1 MGCFVS
7 TNNTSQP
14 QKIPNISSSTKQNG
28 NGKSPPPTCPLP
40 EEETVKEVLSE
51 TTTIR
56 RFHENHRN
64 DSRFI
69 KRHDDDFADEKK
81 IHQNGTVFKEKSMG
95 NTVGKYSGRISE
107 PDSGLNRPGPGYGM
121 RKDIGESSG
130 RRSSSRV
137 MCTDS
142 WSAKTGLVGGQSP
155 GRVEFGSGERTR
167 KVDEGGKITWTPTS
181 NELLENP
188 LVSLECFIFL

>member
-14 QKIPNISSSTKQNG
+14 QKIPNISCSTKQNG
-28 NGKSPPPTCPLP
+28 NGKSPPATCPLP

-51 TTTIR
+51 TTTIQ
-56 RFHENHRN
+56 RFRENLRN
-64 DSRFI
+64 DTRFI
-69 KRHDDDFADEKK
+69 KRHDDFADEKK
-81 IHQNGTVFKEKSMG
+81 RHQSGAVFNETEKRE
-95 NTVGKYSGRISE
+95 NTVGKYSGLISE
-107 PDSGLNRPGPGYGM
+107 PTPDMNRPGPGYGM
-121 RKDIGESSG
+121 RKENGESSG

-142 WSAKTGLVGGQSP
+142 WSAKTGVNGGHSP
-155 GRVEFGSGERTR
+155 GQVGSGSDEGTR
-167 KVDEGGKITWTPTS
+167 KVEEGGEITWTPTS

-188 LVSLECFIFL
+188 LVSLE